1 VKTREEIESWHANKR
16 QAIWAKYQQQHKALT
31 DAEDDEIGAL
41 NDQYADA
48 LKAVAH
54 YDPMLRLIAAAKKVD
69 HGHLGSTNP
78 AIYTSWH
85 RPSAATITGCQRCQE
100 YVDLQSA
107 IDYAEQRRAQG

>member
-1 VKTREEIESWHANKR
+1 MRTADYEHT
-16 QAIWAKYQQQHKALT
+16 HKLRVLAERRDAAL
-31 DAEDDEIGAL
+31 AELD
-41 NDQYADA
+41 
-48 LKAVAH
+48 
-54 YDPMLRLIAAAKKVD
+54 DPMLRLIAAAKKVD

-100 YVDLQSA
+100 YVDLRDA